1 MVASFGYAAYSE
13 RLWQSHSTLGKKL
26 QHYVL
31 RAVYVVIR
39 YEAIVIFPHE
49 CLESV

>member
-13 RLWQSHSTLGKKL
+13 RLWQSLGKKL

-39 YEAIVIFPHE
+39 HEAILIFPHE